1 MSDRPVIVVRD
12 VADANTIKRKRLAQN
27 AQLLT
32 LTPAAA
38 AVFVDDQ
45 SYEVIRTTSVY
56 GDDLH
61 ARTVEH
67 LKDGLEEFDRLARL
81 QGLTDTQIEATRI
94 TYFYK
99 LATASFFWHS
109 LRGFTETFW
118 LDTRGKLKGSKN
130 FDEVFEGVFGG
141 FIHRRMLKPEVD
153 IANLEQDGPYSAL
166 HFGLLKLYKTRMDK
180 LMKGR
185 KKLLIIDK
193 ARPSSQNFAHAAYKQ
208 DPSLVM
214 LLSRPLPKSLLKT
227 VINMAGSLVLMR
239 SKKEFTGTR
248 LPRYFFWPQ
257 DVRSYMPEI
266 EGITAGVHDE
276 FRKATLKVSK
286 KYLEKVMRH
295 ALGHE
300 LQVPQDI
307 ARLAPDIISTD
318 SPFTGFAISACRTA
332 KSMGKQVVLFN
343 HASHTPQTEEPSKTM
358 GNLWASLGRL
368 YNEHSTILAA
378 RAPSIAEL
386 VKELSPH
393 CNKVMGVRQTTKLA
407 HPQGSRPF
415 QILFAGNYMG
425 VHNHIPWMLE
435 TPDEFLDGIAEL
447 AQAVS
452 QIPQARLL
460 VRVKVNAK
468 PECNPETLRKL
479 LPKSPNVEISNEGTF
494 KQALAQSDLLVACI
508 STTIDEA
515 LGAGRPVLLHSTRGR
530 YHHLPGMSTPP
541 TAAHRSAVY
550 VSGKTPLVA
559 LLKGVMDAHRDR
571 PLNEAELKAF
581 IWPYTTPNMDEFAR
595 FVLGAP
601 ATQTSNTKTV

>member
-12 VADANTIKRKRLAQN
+12 VADANTLKRQPLAQN
-27 AQLLT
+27 ARLLT

-38 AVFVDDQ
+38 AVFADD
-45 SYEVIRTTSVY
+45 SNYEVIRTTSVY
-56 GDDLH
+56 SDELH
-61 ARTVEH
+61 ARTVQH

-99 LATASFFWHS
+99 LATASFFWHA
-109 LRGFTETFW
+109 LRGFKETFW
-118 LDTRGKLKGSKN
+118 LDTRGRLTGSRN

-153 IANLEQDGPYSAL
+153 IANLERDGPYSRL
-166 HFGLLKLYKTRMDK
+166 HFWLLKIYKAHLEE
-180 LMKGR
+180 LMEGR

-193 ARPSSQNFAHAAYKQ
+193 ARPSSQSFAHAAYRQ
-208 DPSLVM
+208 DPRLVI

-227 VINMAGSLVLMR
+227 VIYMVGSLMLMR
-239 SKKEFTGTR
+239 SDKEFKGTG

-257 DVRSYMPEI
+257 EVRSHGPQI
-266 EGITAGVHDE
+266 EGIIAAVHDD
-276 FRKATLKVSK
+276 FRKATLTVSK

-307 ARLAPDIISTD
+307 AQLAPDIISTD
-318 SPFTGFAISACRTA
+318 SPFTGFAISASRAA
-332 KSMGKQVVLFN
+332 KDMGKQVVLFN
-343 HASHTPQTEEPSKTM
+343 HASHTPQTDELSKTM
-358 GNLWASLGRL
+358 GDMWASLGRL
-368 YNEHSTILAA
+368 YNDHSTIFAA
-378 RAPSIAEL
+378 RSPSIAEL
-386 VKELSPH
+386 IRQLSPH
-393 CNKVMGVRQTTKLA
+393 GDKIVAVRQGQRLPPA
-407 HPQGSRPF
+407 QNERPF

-447 AQAVS
+447 AEAVS
-452 QIPQARLL
+452 RIPQARLL
-460 VRVKVNAK
+460 IRVKVNAK

-479 LPKSPNVEISNEGTF
+479 LPRYPNVAISNEGTF

-515 LGAGRPVLLHSTRGR
+515 LSAGRPVLLHSARGR

-541 TAAHRSAVY
+541 KADLRSAVY
-550 VSGKTPLVA
+550 VSGKTPLVE
-559 LLKGVMDAHRDR
+559 LLKSIIDAHQNR
-571 PLNEAELKAF
+571 PLSAAELSTYT
-581 IWPYTTPNMDEFAR
+581 WPNGTPDMEEFAKI
-595 FVLGAP
+595 VLNMTRAH
-601 ATQTSNTKTV
+601 A